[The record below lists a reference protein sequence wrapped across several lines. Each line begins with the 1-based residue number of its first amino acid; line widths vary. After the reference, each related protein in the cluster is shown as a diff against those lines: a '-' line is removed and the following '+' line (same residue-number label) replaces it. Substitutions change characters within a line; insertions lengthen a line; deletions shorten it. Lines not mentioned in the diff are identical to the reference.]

1 MNNIATQYNI
11 SLLPYFLLFS
21 FYVRISFFIL
31 HNYLNIFNKKY
42 ITYPTHRKQYITK
55 NIVKSVNLGAL
66 TLFSM
71 PCIIYPAYFYN
82 SWNNDIM
89 KLCGLFYSSND
100 FIALVCV
107 KKLSPTTKNHHRVT
121 VFLSLVSLGIDFTTS
136 TLGRMLFVYTL
147 ASSSAFIVN
156 YYLGMRF
163 LEDKEKTKD
172 LKKMARNIY
181 GVSLLSN
188 WGWHLYWSTN
198 YYYLLGP
205 EHFIYFFMLFW
216 IVKDD
221 IILFKWLCN

>member
-1 MNNIATQYNI
+1 MNTLVNQYNF
-11 SLLPYFLLFS
+11 SLIPYFLLFS
-21 FYVRISFFIL
+21 LYVRIFFFIL

-42 ITYPTHRKQYITK
+42 ITYPIHRRQYITK

-66 TLFSM
+66 TLFSI

-82 SWNNDIM
+82 YWNNNIM
-89 KLCGLFYSSND
+89 KICGLFYSSND

-121 VFLSLVSLGIDFTTS
+121 IFLSLVSLGIDYTNS

-156 YYLGMRF
+156 YYLGIRF
-163 LEDKEKTKD
+163 LYDKKELIETKK
-172 LKKMARNIY
+172 LSRNVY
-181 GVSLLSN
+181 GISLLLN
-188 WGWHLYWSTN
+188 WGWHIYWSTN

-205 EHFIYFFMLFW
+205 EHIIYFFMLFW
-216 IVKDD
+216 IIKDD

>member
-1 MNNIATQYNI
+1 M
-11 SLLPYFLLFS
+11 
-21 FYVRISFFIL
+21 
-31 HNYLNIFNKKY
+31 
-42 ITYPTHRKQYITK
+42 
-55 NIVKSVNLGAL
+55 
-66 TLFSM
+66 
-71 PCIIYPAYFYN
+71 
-82 SWNNDIM
+82 
-89 KLCGLFYSSND
+89 CGLFYSSND
-100 FIALVCV
+100 FIALTCV
-107 KKLSPTTKNHHRVT
+107 EKLSPTTKNHHRVT
-121 VFLSLVSLGIDFTTS
+121 ILMSLVSLGIDYTTS

-172 LKKMARNIY
+172 LKLMARNIY

-188 WGWHLYWSTN
+188 WTWHLYWSTN

>member
-1 MNNIATQYNI
+1 MNIIPKEYKF
-11 SLLPYFLLFS
+11 SLIPYFFIFS
-21 FYVRISFFIL
+21 LYVRIFLFIL
-31 HNYLNIFNKKY
+31 HNYLNLFNKKY
-42 ITYPTHRKQYITK
+42 ISYPQYRKQYITK
-55 NIVKSVNLGAL
+55 NIVKSINLGAL
-66 TLFSM
+66 TLYSI

-82 SWNNDIM
+82 YWDNNIM
-89 KLCGLFYSSND
+89 YMCGLFYSSND
-100 FIALVCV
+100 FVALTYVD
-107 KKLSPTTKNHHRVT
+107 KLSQTTKNHHRVT
-121 VFLSLVSLGIDFTTS
+121 IFMSLVSLGIDYTTS

-172 LKKMARNIY
+172 LKIMARNIY
-181 GVSLLSN
+181 GLSLFVN
-188 WGWHLYWSTN
+188 WAWHLYWSAN